1 MIISNSDYYEAVKNH
16 QLTKLLLGKLCHAT
30 TISNYRAI
38 IETGVI
44 VADSG
49 HQGLLERRRSNPRPS
64 TCQRHNAIS
73 IFDFTGSHDDIFKL
87 YRTGEDEVY
96 EYVLHW
102 WDYFW
107 LKAQTAIIVLD
118 PVIRAGIIP
127 RDTLKDK
134 GQFIEGTEACH
145 PGPIS
150 SSQFMSYILITGRRD
165 PIQTF
170 DEPIPNAVLL
180 SSETSSTEPLTREQ
194 EEALKRI
201 QEILG
206 SYLPRSEGD

>member
-1 MIISNSDYYEAVKNH
+1 M
-16 QLTKLLLGKLCHAT
+16 G
-30 TISNYRAI
+30 
-38 IETGVI
+38 
-44 VADSG
+44 
-49 HQGLLERRRSNPRPS
+49 GLAP
-64 TCQRHNAIS
+64 I
-73 IFDFTGSHDDIFKL
+73 

-96 EYVLHW
+96 EYVLNW

-127 RDTLKDK
+127 RDTLTNK
-134 GQFIEGTEACH
+134 GQFIVGTEACH

-150 SSQFMSYILITGRRD
+150 SSQFMSYILVTGPRD

-194 EEALKRI
+194 EEAVKRI